1 MTEDDILFN
10 FNAISKIMKH
20 YIYFFYQRHVNDI
33 PHPLLKFNEKN
44 IETFEKSVQEQA
56 IKITDKMR
64 ASCTPD
70 RHKIIAV
77 CLKSFISANIF
88 YFDQKQ
94 YDMTLENSS
103 CYDGTLSLYT
113 IYPNEMFC
121 IEIIKIILD
130 EYSTYKKIDD
140 YHLLFANHIV
150 GLDHTVHNYIVD
162 LFKLILG
169 YEKRS
174 LDFVV
179 QELAHIIFFIE
190 MGYEVSVKGLAHMYY
205 QLDNS

>member
-44 IETFEKSVQEQA
+44 IEIFEKSVQEQA

-88 YFDQKQ
+88 YFDRKQ
-94 YDMTLENSS
+94 YDMTLESS
-103 CYDGTLSLYT
+103 PCYDGTLSLYT

-150 GLDHTVHNYIVD
+150 GLDHTVHNYIID

>member
-44 IETFEKSVQEQA
+44 IEIFEKSVQEQA

-88 YFDQKQ
+88 YFDRKQ

-130 EYSTYKKIDD
+130 EYSTYKEIDD

-205 QLDNS
+205 KIDNS

>member
-10 FNAISKIMKH
+10 FNAISKLMKQ

-33 PHPLLKFNEKN
+33 PHPLLKFNKKN
-44 IETFEKSVQEQA
+44 IEIFEKSVQEQA

-64 ASCTPD
+64 DSCTPD

-88 YFDQKQ
+88 YFDRKQ